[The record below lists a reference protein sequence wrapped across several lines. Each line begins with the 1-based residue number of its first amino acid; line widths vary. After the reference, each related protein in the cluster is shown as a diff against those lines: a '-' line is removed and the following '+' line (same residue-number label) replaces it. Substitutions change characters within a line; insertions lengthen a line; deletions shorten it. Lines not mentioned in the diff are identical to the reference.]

1 MHNDRIIYILDLT
14 IVGQYTAGREGV
26 CHGTEIKHME
36 RNLSDSIAMHFL
48 LHGIYEL
55 FRSNCRSTGIS
66 ARS

>member
-26 CHGTEIKHME
+26 CHGMEIKRME

-55 FRSNCRSTGIS
+55 FR
-66 ARS
+66 